1 MIAVIAC
8 RKLKSSCIVPISTLS
23 DLCADIECDT
33 VDSIA
38 TCAIMHQYGNEPFAS
53 VGEPYCA
60 CSSNIYTGPTC
71 SIGRHRTYSLTQVM

>member
-8 RKLKSSCIVPISTLS
+8 RKLKSSCIVLSTLT

-33 VDSIA
+33 VDSSA
-38 TCAIMHQYGNEPFAS
+38 TCAISSGNEPFAS

-71 SIGRHRTYSLTQVM
+71 SIGRHRTFSVTQVM